1 MVEETLAALAVSG
14 GTAVVAA
21 MATDAWQS
29 ARDGVVRLFR
39 REGQDRQEEI
49 QRQLESDNTLVAEAG
64 DTGLRPAMAQ
74 VWQARLGSLLSS
86 DPEAEGELRSLLHD
100 LGHGVGDGRRPV
112 VQIIRAEGN
121 GQANG
126 VMFGNLTAYKG
137 TSRQETPPAQGEP
150 GDRESA
156 R

>member
-1 MVEETLAALAVSG
+1 MVEETLAVLAASG
-14 GTAVVAA
+14 ATAVVAA

-49 QRQLESDNTLVAEAG
+49 QRQLESDNALVAEAG
-64 DTGLRPAMAQ
+64 DTGLRPAMARL
-74 VWQARLGSLLSS
+74 WQARLGSLLSN
-86 DPEAEGELRSLLHD
+86 DPEAKGELQSLLD
-100 LGHGVGDGRRPV
+100 ELGHGVGDGLRPV
-112 VQIIRAEGN
+112 VQSIHAEGN

-137 TSRQETPPAQGEP
+137 TSWQETPPAQGEP
-150 GDRESA
+150 RDRESA